1 MRVCF
6 VKLLGI
12 TPVKV
17 HYIAHVKSP
26 KSVDF
31 KFIKKEIILGGLDVK
46 EGLGHPDD
54 IEKQAA
60 TCDCLWRGAASSC

>member
-1 MRVCF
+1 MCF

-12 TPVKV
+12 TPIKV
-17 HYIAHVKSP
+17 HYTAHVKSP

-46 EGLGHPDD
+46 EGLGHPDG
-54 IEKQAA
+54 EGLPLAA
-60 TCDCLWRGAASSC
+60 KDLSPTSTRN